1 MEGSMSSTVFRAQ
14 KDANHPYKSM
24 CRATF
29 EDGRLSWEARGMLG
43 YLLVKPDDWRINV
56 ANLIKQSPGGRDR
69 VYRILNELIEYNY
82 IKRTEIRREGKIS
95 GYEYAVYETPH
106 TEKPQQFSTT
116 QGEPVTSGVDDN
128 SPLPEKP
135 YTALP
140 LTEKAYISNKEEL
153 TKEEE
158 LLVAAQPALIA
169 PDTPTAAPE
178 PPPRVKKPRVSGGK
192 KEASP
197 TTQEILAGYA
207 ELKGIEIDYG
217 MEGVWAK
224 KLGEAGA
231 TRESVAGCYKWL
243 KTKPYY
249 EEIPVTL
256 ATVYK
261 NWPEY
266 THHLEKR
273 KPTPKPSVITIYNQY
288 TGQHEERR
296 LS

>member
-1 MEGSMSSTVFRAQ
+1 MNDTLRDGRRHSFYIVDNAVIDKYGPQIGVYGIAVYNLIARYADSNGENAFPSLTTITKKLDISRPKAVTTLNKLVEVGLIHRE
-14 KDANHPYKSM
+14 H
-24 CRATF
+24 RHR
-29 EDGRLSWEARGMLG
+29 EDGSKNSSLYTIIDLHPS
-43 YLLVKPDDWRINV
+43 KPD
-56 ANLIKQSPGGRDR
+56 LPGSKLDLPPLVNDVDYPSKPGLPDQDTF
-69 VYRILNELIEYNY
+69 
-82 IKRTEIRREGKIS
+82 KK
-95 GYEYAVYETPH
+95 TP
-106 TEKPQQFSTT
+106 T
-116 QGEPVTSGVDDN
+116 D
-128 SPLPEKP
+128 
-135 YTALP
+135 
-140 LTEKAYISNKEEL
+140 
-153 TKEEE
+153 
-158 LLVAAQPALIA
+158 VAAQPALIA

-231 TRESVAGCYKWL
+231 TRETVAGCYKWL
-243 KTKPYY
+243 KEKPYY
-249 EEIPVTL
+249 EEVPVTL